1 MESSD
6 VSNLNAEVLAVGFS
20 SGENI
25 SPGRMLRL
33 VHAITR
39 GIMLTTGTSA
49 QALGDLD
56 KHFDA
61 IHKLLTQEALGVSVL
76 MAAESRVL
84 QNSSTKPLMVYVSG
98 TGDNSRETTPAVF
111 TNDVELVSLLRFL
124 KGDSSASSSSRGT
137 RG

>member
-33 VHAITR
+33 VQAITR
-39 GIMLTTGTSA
+39 AIMLTTGSSKQGIA
-49 QALGDLD
+49 ELD
-56 KHFDA
+56 RHFG
-61 IHKLLTQEALGVSVL
+61 IMHKLLIQEALGLSVL
-76 MAAESRVL
+76 MAGESKVL

-98 TGDNSRETTPAVF
+98 TGDNLRETIPAVI
-111 TNDVELVSLLRFL
+111 TNDVELVSLIRLI
-124 KGDSSASSSSRGT
+124 KGEASASSSQQ
-137 RG
+137 